1 MKILDKV
8 ELDEFYILSQINEI
22 RAFSYFSD
30 EERKT
35 ILGFIDVLEF
45 SKNEKIINEGDIDP
59 YFYGIIEG
67 SVSVVKERKGKQAF
81 ISSIKKGEIFGEAAI
96 FINLPRT
103 ANVLAEDKLLVIRIE
118 RKDLLTFIKSHSQ
131 SGIKMLMLV
140 IHSLLKK
147 LKEANQDLA
156 FERMGLTDEQDIQD
170 ILDEYQG

>member
-1 MKILDKV
+1 MKILDKL
-8 ELDEFYILSQINEI
+8 ELDEMYLLSQINEI

-30 EERKT
+30 DERKI

-45 SKNEKIINEGDIDP
+45 TKGEKIINEGDIDP

-67 SVSVVKERKGKQAF
+67 TVTVVKERHGKQAF
-81 ISSIKKGEIFGEAAI
+81 ISNIKKGEIFGEAAI

-103 ANVLAEDKLLVIRIE
+103 ANVVAEEKLLVIRIE

-156 FERMGLTDEQDIQD
+156 FERMGLTDESDLQD

>member
-8 ELDEFYILSQINEI
+8 ELDEFYLLSQINEI
-22 RAFSYFSD
+22 RAFSYFSE
-30 EERKT
+30 EERRI

-45 SKNEKIINEGDIDP
+45 SKGEKIINEGDIDP

-67 SVSVVKERKGKQAF
+67 SVSVIKEKHDKEAF
-81 ISSIKKGEIFGEAAI
+81 ISIIKKGEIFGEAAI

-103 ANVLAEDKLLVIRIE
+103 ANVKAEDKLLLIRIE
-118 RKDLLTFIKSHSQ
+118 RKDLLKFVKTHAQ

-156 FERMGLTDEQDIQD
+156 FERMGITDETDLQD